1 MDSSRSTKSKDGS
14 KMGNDSLGGAGG
26 VGVVDDASWDGYDST
41 TSVAERHRRRSSRS
55 MGAQEGAIMITSEEA
70 EALSA
75 LMGLEDPRA
84 LRSFAEVLVSKAERV
99 SMESRGF

>member
-1 MDSSRSTKSKDGS
+1 
-14 KMGNDSLGGAGG
+14 
-26 VGVVDDASWDGYDST
+26 
-41 TSVAERHRRRSSRS
+41 
-55 MGAQEGAIMITSEEA
+55 MGAQEGAIMITPEA